1 MATRRVKA
9 PGSGDNPGQGRHA
22 TCVAASRVGQG
33 VRGWRGRW
41 MEWGAVQLLL
51 ALLLLPAWAAADTV
65 LAATSRVG
73 TDVLLLG
80 AATAERTPQRA
91 CTAEVLARH
100 QQVLHVPA
108 PAGGWSGEPQ
118 AVDVFGVLAG
128 EVRISHGDRQ
138 ICGSMHDARTRDSRF
153 RAGVGMVVVPA
164 AGDHEPIV
172 VSWAAP
178 IKPRWI
184 PTVQLGAPSPV
195 QQDDTAR
202 LLVRAAC
209 VAVAIALA
217 LSALMGYVTTKD
229 RSFLIYVA
237 ICLLLVLWQAVL
249 GGLSG
254 YPEPW
259 LPVENR
265 ASWWLVSL
273 SAFTEA
279 VLLPVLWRLSG
290 GDRRWPRSRPAQHV
304 LLWGLFALGLGVPWM
319 HFAML
324 PGVAAGL
331 EGLFV
336 LGCVACLAAGSW
348 GLLHRDRYALAGLS
362 ALAPWWIM
370 IMADALRAQ
379 WLVAY
384 RIESLQLATTWF
396 LMMSAYALN
405 LRLGRLRQQRDELR
419 QLADTD
425 ALTGLPNRRAGLRRL
440 AQYLE
445 HAVQDEQ
452 PLAIGFLDID
462 LFKDINDQFG
472 HAVGDQV
479 LVAVARQLRD
489 SVRNR
494 DDVIRMGGEEFLVLL
509 PGANRASAFARLE
522 SVRQQVQ
529 AVTRVLAIPGLEVS
543 GSIGLAVLRGGGDD
557 LAALLR
563 RADHAMYCAKRAG
576 RNQVFDADQAV
587 PADDALRV

>member
-1 MATRRVKA
+1 M
-9 PGSGDNPGQGRHA
+9 
-22 TCVAASRVGQG
+22 
-33 VRGWRGRW
+33 RGWHGRW
-41 MEWGAVQLLL
+41 GGTGAAYGLL
-51 ALLLLPAWAAADTV
+51 ALLLLLLPGATM
-65 LAATSRVG
+65 AATVEAG
-73 TDVLLLG
+73 TARAGADALLLG

-91 CTAEVLARH
+91 CSADVLARH
-100 QQVLHVPA
+100 QQILHVPA
-108 PAGGWSGEPQ
+108 PAEGWSGEPQ

-153 RAGVGMVVVPA
+153 RAGVGMVVVPK

-217 LSALMGYVTTKD
+217 LSALMGYVTAKD

-279 VLLPVLWRLSG
+279 VLLPVLWRLCG

-319 HFAML
+319 HFAVL
-324 PGVAAGL
+324 PGLAAGL
-331 EGLFV
+331 EAVFV

-348 GLLHRDRYALAGLS
+348 GVLQRDRYALAGLS

-370 IMADALRAQ
+370 IIADALRAQ

-384 RIESLQLATTWF
+384 RIESLQLAVTWL
-396 LMMSAYALN
+396 LMMAAYALN

-425 ALTGLPNRRAGLRRL
+425 ALTGLPNRRAGLRKL
-440 AQYLE
+440 AEYLE
-445 HAVQDEQ
+445 RAVQDEQ

-489 SVRNR
+489 SVRNH

-509 PGANRASAFARLE
+509 PGATRASAFARLE
-522 SVRQQVQ
+522 TLRQQVQ
-529 AVTRVLAIPGLEVS
+529 TVTRVLAVPGLEVS
-543 GSIGLAVLRGGGDD
+543 GSIGLAVLRGDGDD
-557 LAALLR
+557 LASLLR

-576 RNQVFDADQAV
+576 RNQVFDADQAA
-587 PADDALRV
+587 PADAPLRV